1 MKACLCILG
10 VHRFC
15 DIPKS
20 YCLLYDKVL
29 HFENCHP
36 LSRAHQNAT
45 QIKFVIF
52 SKDMISQ
59 SEISS
64 LKARLKA
71 VSLKKKKTSPKLNRQ
86 ILCIFTSCQVLL
98 HPKVGQKKFQCFFPF
113 FHFFVWYWWKRH
125 YVISPIVV
133 CPTNFFRTVPIP
145 TYLEIYTF
153 PNQFIEI

>member
-1 MKACLCILG
+1 MIFIRSYYEISQKPYNTFSPGDSWLGLPQILVQSYVKACLCILG

-36 LSRAHQNAT
+36 LSRALQNAT
-45 QIKFVIF
+45 QMNFVIF

-59 SEISS
+59 PEISS

-113 FHFFVWYWWKRH
+113 FHFFV
-125 YVISPIVV
+125 
-133 CPTNFFRTVPIP
+133 
-145 TYLEIYTF
+145 
-153 PNQFIEI
+153 